1 MLDVNNVR
9 RTSFRRPV
17 LRNVNLVMKKR
28 NILVSI
34 QYSKRIPY
42 RRAELLLF
50 AIYTKSSTVIVVK
63 MYGNLEALSVY
74 KYNSTSI
81 VFAIARRLNCNEC
94 W

>member
-28 NILVSI
+28 NILVST
-34 QYSKRIPY
+34 QYSKRISY

-74 KYNSTSI
+74 KYNST
-81 VFAIARRLNCNEC
+81 
-94 W
+94 